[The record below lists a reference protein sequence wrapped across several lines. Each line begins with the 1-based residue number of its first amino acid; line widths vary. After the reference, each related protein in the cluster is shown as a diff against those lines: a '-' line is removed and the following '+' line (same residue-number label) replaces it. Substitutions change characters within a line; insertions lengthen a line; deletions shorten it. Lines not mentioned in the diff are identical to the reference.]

1 MSIID
6 PLYMYRIAIASAL
19 FNEIRHHFHFLHA
32 KLCYELATM
41 WLLVKENNVFVR
53 FEKDCI
59 EKVPLPAI
67 LDSANCLV
75 QYLVSSI
82 FFLSNN
88 YQNGQN
94 VAVLA

>member
-1 MSIID
+1 MS
-6 PLYMYRIAIASAL
+6 A
-19 FNEIRHHFHFLHA
+19 FNEIRYHFHFLHA
-32 KLCYELATM
+32 KLCYVLTTI
-41 WLLVKENNVFVR
+41 WLTVKEDNVFVR
-53 FEKDCI
+53 FKNDWI
-59 EKVPLPAI
+59 EKVPLPAK

-82 FFLSNN
+82 FFLPNN

>member
-1 MSIID
+1 MSLIE
-6 PLYMYRIAIASAL
+6 PLYMYRIAIAWAILMKSGFIFISFTL
-19 FNEIRHHFHFLHA
+19 SYVMN
-32 KLCYELATM
+32 
-41 WLLVKENNVFVR
+41 WPDNGFVR
-53 FEKDCI
+53 FKNDWI
-59 EKVPLPAI
+59 EKVPLPAK

-88 YQNGQN
+88 YQNGLN

>member
-1 MSIID
+1 M
-6 PLYMYRIAIASAL
+6 
-19 FNEIRHHFHFLHA
+19 
-32 KLCYELATM
+32 
-41 WLLVKENNVFVR
+41 FVR
-53 FEKDCI
+53 FENGYI

-67 LDSANCLV
+67 LDSPNCLV
-75 QYLVSSI
+75 QYLVFSI